1 MSKTNRA
8 LSIASGFG
16 LTPIAPN
23 EGPLA
28 EVRDTKGNTLTVR
41 TVENRL
47 RFQLKSDERVYRA
60 DAAAHD
66 EQSSWPFLH
75 RSSSIQA
82 APRRSGRRYIGHSE
96 ILDAS
101 DDLVAAMTP
110 HERSPLSAAGRT
122 IEGEIGAA

>member
-47 RFQLKSDERVYRA
+47 RLPTQIR
-60 DAAAHD
+60 
-66 EQSSWPFLH
+66 
-75 RSSSIQA
+75 
-82 APRRSGRRYIGHSE
+82 
-96 ILDAS
+96 
-101 DDLVAAMTP
+101 
-110 HERSPLSAAGRT
+110 
-122 IEGEIGAA
+122 